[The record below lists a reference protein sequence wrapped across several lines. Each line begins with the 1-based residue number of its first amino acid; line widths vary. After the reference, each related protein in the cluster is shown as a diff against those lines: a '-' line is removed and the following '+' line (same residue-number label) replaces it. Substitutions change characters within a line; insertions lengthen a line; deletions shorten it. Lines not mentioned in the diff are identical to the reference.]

1 MKKKMVF
8 GAIVLSSFLILTG
21 CGNSSKLINQ
31 AKNNIKQAEET
42 IEKAKDDVKVTKDN
56 SSSAKSISV
65 GQTVTTKNFEFTL
78 RKVELSY
85 DVNPDNPASFY
96 MHYPAASGK
105 VYIHVDADIKNLQKQ
120 DLEADEVYNVEA
132 DYNDGYKY
140 NGSLI
145 VGKENR
151 SSFTY
156 ANITSIAPL
165 ETLDVH
171 SLVECPEVVETDTT
185 SKQYIIIKMADG
197 SRYKYVIR

>member
-1 MKKKMVF
+1 MKKKLVL
-8 GAIVLSSFLILTG
+8 GAFVLSSFLVLTG
-21 CGNSSKLINQ
+21 CGTSNKIINQ
-31 AKNNIKQAEET
+31 ARDNIKQAEET
-42 IEKAKDDVKVTKDN
+42 IEKAKDDIKVTKD
-56 SSSAKSISV
+56 STSSAKNISV

-85 DVNPDNPASFY
+85 DVNPDNPATFY
-96 MHYPAASGK
+96 MHYPAPSGK
-105 VYIHVDADIKNLQKQ
+105 VYIHIDADIKNLQKQ

-145 VGKENR
+145 VGKDNR

-185 SKQYIIIKMADG
+185 SKLYIIIKMADG

>member
-1 MKKKMVF
+1 MKKKLVL
-8 GAIVLSSFLILTG
+8 GAFVLSSFLVLTG
-21 CGNSSKLINQ
+21 CGNSSKIINQ
-31 AKNNIKQAEET
+31 AKDNIRQAEET
-42 IEKAKDDVKVTKDN
+42 IEKTKDEIKATKDSTSN
-56 SSSAKSISV
+56 AKNISV

-85 DVNPDNPASFY
+85 DVNPDNPAAFY
-96 MHYPAASGK
+96 MHYPAPSGK

-185 SKQYIIIKMADG
+185 SKLFIIIKMADG
-197 SRYKYVIR
+197 SSYKYVIR